1 MSEPASSIKLS
12 IRRLSFLPSVPY
24 SSAPPHLKQTTA
36 DTIIGHF
43 GGERVDLV
51 VCDGAPD
58 VTGLHDMDEFL
69 QAQLMFA
76 ALTITTHVLN
86 NGGKFVAKVFRGRDL
101 TLLAAQLRLFFESV
115 TVAKPASSR
124 ANSSECFVVCEGFQG
139 PVPEHGYVPQMVV
152 STATTKREGQEGG
165 GEEGEE
171 GRRAQDL
178 AYGGSAM
185 GRMVGPYVE
194 RGDLSGF
201 VV

>member
-1 MSEPASSIKLS
+1 MRLVSIYHADQEEYNTLFH
-12 IRRLSFLPSVPY
+12 FLISTLPIPHQI
-24 SSAPPHLKQTTA
+24 PPPKQTTA

-124 ANSSECFVVCEGFQG
+124 AN
-139 PVPEHGYVPQMVV
+139 
-152 STATTKREGQEGG
+152 
-165 GEEGEE
+165 
-171 GRRAQDL
+171 
-178 AYGGSAM
+178 
-185 GRMVGPYVE
+185 
-194 RGDLSGF
+194 
-201 VV
+201 

>member
-1 MSEPASSIKLS
+1 M
-12 IRRLSFLPSVPY
+12 
-24 SSAPPHLKQTTA
+24 
-36 DTIIGHF
+36 
-43 GGERVDLV
+43 
-51 VCDGAPD
+51 CDGAPD

-152 STATTKREGQEGG
+152 STSTTTTTGE
-165 GEEGEE
+165 GEEEEGE

-178 AYGGSAM
+178 AYGGSAW

-201 VV
+201 VVAASR

>member
-1 MSEPASSIKLS
+1 M
-12 IRRLSFLPSVPY
+12 
-24 SSAPPHLKQTTA
+24 
-36 DTIIGHF
+36 
-43 GGERVDLV
+43 DLV

-76 ALTITTHVLN
+76 ALTITTHVLK

-124 ANSSECFVVCEGFQG
+124 ANSSECFVVCEGFLG
-139 PVPEHGYVPQMVV
+139 PVPEHGYIPQMVV
-152 STATTKREGQEGG
+152 STSTTTATTTG
-165 GEEGEE
+165 GEE
-171 GRRAQDL
+171 RRAQDP
-178 AYGGSAM
+178 AYGGSAS

-201 VV
+201 EVAAATTS

>member
-1 MSEPASSIKLS
+1 
-12 IRRLSFLPSVPY
+12 
-24 SSAPPHLKQTTA
+24 
-36 DTIIGHF
+36 
-43 GGERVDLV
+43 
-51 VCDGAPD
+51 
-58 VTGLHDMDEFL
+58 MDEFL

-76 ALTITTHVLN
+76 ALTITTHVLS

-101 TLLAAQLRLFFESV
+101 ILLAAQLRLFFESV

-152 STATTKREGQEGG
+152 STATTRRGEGQEEGQEEG
-165 GEEGEE
+165 GEKR
-171 GRRAQDL
+171 RRAQDL

-201 VV
+201 VLGATTS